1 MTSRGDWLVLQELLE
16 RGDLEFVNRLR
27 SVDDADALGK
37 FAERW
42 YSNPSPNA
50 RRLLLA
56 YLERPFNAYRH
67 EALVK
72 RLFKRAEAEG
82 DDAVMARFLV
92 CFDRSIRRVIRQLRH
107 REHAQVDSR
116 EEAERLVAQWK
127 AQGFDEAYR
136 SGPGEVDGRFHV
148 WGTWSEPIIT
158 TPGGTTMPRG
168 AIVSYPGYQILKGRV
183 RNGIEAPDWV
193 RSLKLDPQEY
203 RTTIDPP
210 ESSREK
216 LGRFRLFSVATR
228 HYLRR
233 RAWRY
238 FRKLGKD
245 HPERYV
251 AAISVALVL
260 YQDAD
265 ADSGLAFLDNWGL
278 VHALFHHSPV
288 LEALP
293 RGWRLAE
300 DRSLSELEP
309 APIFDELWRSSPRAL
324 FNLVGHARCRP
335 VTQWAVKMLKRDP
348 AGASAAASLEELIG
362 LLGHADPE
370 IVEFAAACLRE
381 SPNLAAVSPER
392 WLGVAEAA
400 SPETVEMLAEII
412 GRHLAADRVTLQDA
426 VRLAACRPLPLAR
439 LGLGWLKSKTP
450 NSDDERRGLFLL
462 LEARSEPLRPEI
474 LAWLRSALA
483 DPAAFRPEWVLEF
496 LDSRHADA
504 RAEGLR
510 WFREEPHARDD
521 VTLWQRLLESP
532 YDDVRLAL
540 VTDLDARLSRAN
552 LAGVLEL
559 SRVLDPERL
568 RLLWASVLLNVRRGG
583 RVKPGVV
590 QQVAQR
596 LAGRPD
602 EAEQLLPLLG
612 LALRSVR
619 APERRAALAAVVRLV
634 EDRPDAISF
643 VRKALPELQWA

>member
-1 MTSRGDWLVLQELLE
+1 MTPMLWASLPSVGIPI
-16 RGDLEFVNRLR
+16 RL
-27 SVDDADALGK
+27 
-37 FAERW
+37 
-42 YSNPSPNA
+42 PT

-67 EALVK
+67 EALIK

-92 CFDRSIRRVIRQLRH
+92 GFDRSIRRVIRRIRH

-127 AQGFDEAYR
+127 AQGFDEANG
-136 SGPGEVDGRFHV
+136 SGPGVFDGRFHI

-168 AIVSYPGYQILKGRV
+168 TIVSYPGYQILKGRV
-183 RNGIEAPDWV
+183 RNGIKAPDWV

-265 ADSGLAFLDNWGL
+265 AESGLAFLDNWGL

-309 APIFDELWRSSPRAL
+309 APIFEELWRSSPRTL
-324 FNLVGHARCRP
+324 FNLVGNAGRRP
-335 VTQWAVKMLKRDP
+335 VTQWAIKMLKRDP
-348 AGASAAASLEELIG
+348 TGARHRGESEELIG
-362 LLGHADPE
+362 LLGRADPE

-381 SPNLAAVSPER
+381 SPNLATVSSER
-392 WLGVAEAA
+392 WPGLAEAA

-450 NSDDERRGLFLL
+450 NSDDERRGLLIL
-462 LEARSEPLRPEI
+462 LEARSEPLRPKI

-510 WFREEPHARDD
+510 WFRESAAR
-521 VTLWQRLLESP
+521 
-532 YDDVRLAL
+532 
-540 VTDLDARLSRAN
+540 
-552 LAGVLEL
+552 
-559 SRVLDPERL
+559 
-568 RLLWASVLLNVRRGG
+568 
-583 RVKPGVV
+583 
-590 QQVAQR
+590 
-596 LAGRPD
+596 AGRRD
-602 EAEQLLPLLG
+602 PLAAFAG
-612 LALRSVR
+612 IALR
-619 APERRAALAAVVRLV
+619 
-634 EDRPDAISF
+634 
-643 VRKALPELQWA
+643 